1 MTATVISQDW
11 IVLPDV
17 RVVDLWGKPQ
27 VSPPAGETLQSAL
40 QSGLPADPDPR
51 RPNFYEAS
59 LGSYRYYFNVV
70 PGRPAKVYLL
80 ARWPVR

>member
-1 MTATVISQDW
+1 MTATVFSQDW
-11 IVLPDV
+11 IVLPEV

-27 VSPPAGETLQSAL
+27 ASGAAEAL
-40 QSGLPADPDPR
+40 QRALEGGLPADPDPR

-59 LGSYRYYFNVV
+59 FDGYRYYFNVL
-70 PGRPAKVYLL
+70 PGRPAKVFLL